1 MRIYRKEGDEV
12 QLIAFPDEHI
22 QKGDYLLI
30 EDPGLAKGLLVQAID
45 LQYANVPGVL
55 EDILRDVMTDGEL
68 AGQDIDPLNISSEVD
83 ALKDTRLAICK
94 IRGTITQDGGL
105 SPSSSWIPS
114 RTSSKIRTYPANQLI
129 MNGGKRPLK
138 LGHNDGEAVHID
150 ASGLDGGLN
159 IITGR
164 KGTGKSHLAK
174 LMLLSLSS
182 FGAPCIILDVNGEYV
197 NLNKSKD
204 GRLAST
210 RLSVLAPRSGLNFAM
225 SKLGLRTVA
234 GVLSN
239 ALDLPA
245 TSSKVFST
253 IWRDLEARG
262 DLTLPNLIQTVQSW
276 SCHDS
281 VREALI
287 SRLQVLLESGLFSD
301 ESNPLTEEKILHTIE
316 GGGILVVNLKNQS
329 HTVRRILV
337 EIFLGELTK
346 ILSSNWLKAAF
357 LFAEEAHLYLRETY
371 WDDIVTRMRHIGLF
385 TTFITNQPDT
395 VQEAIYRQADNVF
408 IFNFTNEHDI
418 ETIGKVAKSDSETI
432 RYLVR
437 GIPTRRCLLLGNV
450 VRDLPMMVDVEPLD
464 VRTMG
469 ETRLFFS

>member
-1 MRIYRKEGDEV
+1 
-12 QLIAFPDEHI
+12 
-22 QKGDYLLI
+22 
-30 EDPGLAKGLLVQAID
+30 
-45 LQYANVPGVL
+45 
-55 EDILRDVMTDGEL
+55 
-68 AGQDIDPLNISSEVD
+68 
-83 ALKDTRLAICK
+83 
-94 IRGTITQDGGL
+94 
-105 SPSSSWIPS
+105 
-114 RTSSKIRTYPANQLI
+114 
-129 MNGGKRPLK
+129 MNGGKMPVK
-138 LGHNDGEAVHID
+138 LGHNDGEPISVD

-164 KGTGKSHLAK
+164 KGSGKSHLAK
-174 LMLLSLSS
+174 LLLLSMAGW
-182 FGAPCIILDVNGEYV
+182 GAPCIVLDVNGEYI
-197 NLNKSKD
+197 NLHKSKD
-204 GRLAST
+204 GRQSSA
-210 RLSVLAPRSGLNFAM
+210 RLTVLAPRNGLNFSMA
-225 SKLGLRTVA
+225 KLGLRTVA
-234 GVLSN
+234 GVLSH

-245 TSSKVFST
+245 TSSKVFTT
-253 IWRDLEARG
+253 IWKDLEARG
-262 DLTLPNLIQTVQSW
+262 DLTLPTVIQAVQSW

-281 VREALI
+281 VREALT
-287 SRLQVLLESGLFSD
+287 SRLQVLMESGLFD
-301 ESNPLTEEKILHTIE
+301 EANPLTEERILHTIE
-316 GGGILVVNLKNQS
+316 GGGVLVVNLKNQS
-329 HTVRRILV
+329 QIVRRILV

-357 LFAEEAHLYLRETY
+357 LFAEEAHLYLRDTY

-418 ETIGKVAKSDSETI
+418 EAIGKVAKADSDTI

-450 VRDLPMMVDVEPLD
+450 VKDLPLMVDVEQLD

>member
-1 MRIYRKEGDEV
+1 MRIYRKEADEV
-12 QLIAFPDEHI
+12 QLIAFPDEHV
-22 QKGDYLLI
+22 QKGDYFVI
-30 EDPGLAKGLLVQAID
+30 EDPAQSRGLLVQAID

-68 AGQDIDPLNISSEVD
+68 SGEDVDPLNISSQVD
-83 ALKDTRLAICK
+83 ALKDTRLAVCK
-94 IRGTITQDGGL
+94 IRGTIAQDGSL
-105 SPSSSWIPS
+105 SPSTSWLPS
-114 RTSSKIRTYPANQLI
+114 RTSSKIRPYAVNRLI
-129 MNGGKRPLK
+129 MNGGKMPVK
-138 LGHNDGEAVHID
+138 LGHNDGEPISVD

-164 KGTGKSHLAK
+164 KGSGKSHLAK
-174 LMLLSLSS
+174 LLLLSMAGW
-182 FGAPCIILDVNGEYV
+182 GAPCIVLDVNGEYI
-197 NLNKSKD
+197 NLHKSKD
-204 GRLAST
+204 GRQSSA
-210 RLSVLAPRSGLNFAM
+210 RLTVLAPRSGLNFSMA
-225 SKLGLRTVA
+225 KLGLRTVA
-234 GVLSN
+234 GVLSH

-245 TSSKVFST
+245 TSSKVFTT
-253 IWRDLEARG
+253 IWKDLEARG
-262 DLTLPNLIQTVQSW
+262 DLTLPTVIQAVQSW

-281 VREALI
+281 VREALT
-287 SRLQVLLESGLFSD
+287 SRLQVLMESGLFD
-301 ESNPLTEEKILHTIE
+301 EANPLTEERILHTIE
-316 GGGILVVNLKNQS
+316 GGGVLVVNLKNQS
-329 HTVRRILV
+329 QIVRRILV

-357 LFAEEAHLYLRETY
+357 LFAEEAHLYLRDTY

-418 ETIGKVAKSDSETI
+418 EAIGKVAKADSDTI

-437 GIPTRRCLLLGNV
+437 GIPTRRCLLLGNIV
-450 VRDLPMMVDVEPLD
+450 KDLPMMVDVEQLD

>member
-1 MRIYRKEGDEV
+1 MRIYRKEADEV
-12 QLIAFPDEHI
+12 QLIAFPDEHV
-22 QKGDYLLI
+22 QKGDYFVI
-30 EDPGLAKGLLVQAID
+30 EDAAQSRGLLVQAID

-68 AGQDIDPLNISSEVD
+68 SGEDVDPLNISSQVD
-83 ALKDTRLAICK
+83 ALKDTRLAVCK
-94 IRGTITQDGGL
+94 IRGTIAQDGSL
-105 SPSSSWIPS
+105 SPSTSWLPS
-114 RTSSKIRTYPANQLI
+114 RTSSKIRPYAVNRLI
-129 MNGGKRPLK
+129 MNGGKMPVK
-138 LGHNDGEAVHID
+138 LGHNDGEPISVD

-164 KGTGKSHLAK
+164 KGSGKSHLAK
-174 LMLLSLSS
+174 LLLLSMAGW
-182 FGAPCIILDVNGEYV
+182 GAPCIVLDVNGEYI
-197 NLNKSKD
+197 NLHKSKD
-204 GRLAST
+204 GRQSSA
-210 RLSVLAPRSGLNFAM
+210 RLTVLAPRSGLNFSM

-234 GVLSN
+234 GVLSH

-245 TSSKVFST
+245 TSSKVFTT
-253 IWRDLEARG
+253 IWKDLEARG
-262 DLTLPNLIQTVQSW
+262 DLTLPTVIQAVQSW

-281 VREALI
+281 VREALT
-287 SRLQVLLESGLFSD
+287 SRLQVLMESGLFD
-301 ESNPLTEEKILHTIE
+301 EANPLTEERILHTID
-316 GGGILVVNLKNQS
+316 GGGVLVVNLKNQS
-329 HTVRRILV
+329 QIVRRILV

-357 LFAEEAHLYLRETY
+357 LFAEEAHLYLRDTY

-418 ETIGKVAKSDSETI
+418 EAIGKVAKADSDTI

-450 VRDLPMMVDVEPLD
+450 VKDLPLMVDVEQLD

>member
-1 MRIYRKEGDEV
+1 MRIYRKEADEV
-12 QLIAFPDEHI
+12 QLIAFPDEHV
-22 QKGDYLLI
+22 QKGDYFVI
-30 EDPGLAKGLLVQAID
+30 EDSAQSRGLLVQAID

-68 AGQDIDPLNISSEVD
+68 SGEDVDPLNISSQVD
-83 ALKDTRLAICK
+83 ALKDTRLAVCK
-94 IRGTITQDGGL
+94 IRGTIAQDGSL
-105 SPSSSWIPS
+105 SPSTSWLPS
-114 RTSSKIRTYPANQLI
+114 RTSSKIRPYAVNRLI
-129 MNGGKRPLK
+129 MNGGKMPVK
-138 LGHNDGEAVHID
+138 LGHNDGEPISVD

-164 KGTGKSHLAK
+164 KGSGKSHLAK
-174 LMLLSLSS
+174 LLLLSMAGW
-182 FGAPCIILDVNGEYV
+182 GAPCIVLDVNGEYI
-197 NLNKSKD
+197 NLHKSKD
-204 GRLAST
+204 GRQSSA
-210 RLSVLAPRSGLNFAM
+210 RLTVLAPRSGLNFSMA
-225 SKLGLRTVA
+225 KLGLRTVA
-234 GVLSN
+234 GVLSH

-245 TSSKVFST
+245 TSSKVFTT
-253 IWRDLEARG
+253 IWKDLESRG
-262 DLTLPNLIQTVQSW
+262 DLTLPTVIQTVQSW

-281 VREALI
+281 VREALT
-287 SRLQVLLESGLFSD
+287 SRLQVLMESGLFD
-301 ESNPLTEEKILHTIE
+301 EVNPLTEERILHTIE
-316 GGGILVVNLKNQS
+316 GGGVLVVNLKNQS
-329 HTVRRILV
+329 QIVRRILV

-357 LFAEEAHLYLRETY
+357 LFAEEAHLYLRDTY

-418 ETIGKVAKSDSETI
+418 EAIGKVAKADSDTI

-450 VRDLPMMVDVEPLD
+450 VKDLPMMVDVEQLD

>member
-1 MRIYRKEGDEV
+1 MRIYRKEADEV
-12 QLIAFPDEHI
+12 QLIAFPDEHV
-22 QKGDYLLI
+22 QKGDYFVI
-30 EDPGLAKGLLVQAID
+30 EDPAQSRGLLVQAID

-68 AGQDIDPLNISSEVD
+68 SGEDVDPLNISSQVD
-83 ALKDTRLAICK
+83 ALKDTRLAVCK
-94 IRGTITQDGGL
+94 IRGTIAQDGSL
-105 SPSSSWIPS
+105 SPSSSWLPS
-114 RTSSKIRTYPANQLI
+114 RTSSKIRPYAVNRLI
-129 MNGGKRPLK
+129 MNGGKMPVK
-138 LGHNDGEAVHID
+138 LGHNDGEPITVD

-164 KGTGKSHLAK
+164 KGSGKSHLAK
-174 LMLLSLSS
+174 LLLLSMAGW
-182 FGAPCIILDVNGEYV
+182 GAPCIVLDVNGEYI
-197 NLNKSKD
+197 NLHKSKD
-204 GRLAST
+204 GRQSSA
-210 RLSVLAPRSGLNFAM
+210 RLTVLAPRSGLNFSM

-234 GVLSN
+234 GVLSH

-245 TSSKVFST
+245 TSSKVFTT
-253 IWRDLEARG
+253 IWKDLESRG
-262 DLTLPNLIQTVQSW
+262 DLTLPTVIQAVQSW

-281 VREALI
+281 VREALT
-287 SRLQVLLESGLFSD
+287 SRLQVLMESGLFD
-301 ESNPLTEEKILHTIE
+301 EANPLTEERILHTIE
-316 GGGILVVNLKNQS
+316 GGGVLVVNLKNQS
-329 HTVRRILV
+329 QIVRRILV

-357 LFAEEAHLYLRETY
+357 LFAEEAHLYLRDTY

-418 ETIGKVAKSDSETI
+418 EAIGKVAKADSDTI

-450 VRDLPMMVDVEPLD
+450 VKDLPLMVDVEQLD

>member
-1 MRIYRKEGDEV
+1 MRIYRKEADEV
-12 QLIAFPDEHI
+12 QLIAFPDEHV
-22 QKGDYLLI
+22 QKGDYFVI
-30 EDPGLAKGLLVQAID
+30 EDPAQSRGLLVQAID

-68 AGQDIDPLNISSEVD
+68 SGEDVDPLNISSQVD
-83 ALKDTRLAICK
+83 ALKDTRLAVCK
-94 IRGTITQDGGL
+94 IRGTIAQDGSL
-105 SPSSSWIPS
+105 SPSTSWLPS
-114 RTSSKIRTYPANQLI
+114 RTSSKIRPYAVNRLI
-129 MNGGKRPLK
+129 MNGGKMPVK
-138 LGHNDGEAVHID
+138 LGHNDGEPISVD

-164 KGTGKSHLAK
+164 KGSGKSHLAK
-174 LMLLSLSS
+174 LLLLSMAGW
-182 FGAPCIILDVNGEYV
+182 GAPCIVLDVNGEYI
-197 NLNKSKD
+197 NLHKSKD
-204 GRLAST
+204 GRQSSA
-210 RLSVLAPRSGLNFAM
+210 RLTVLAPRSGLNFSM

-234 GVLSN
+234 GVLSH

-245 TSSKVFST
+245 TSSKVFTT
-253 IWRDLEARG
+253 IWKDLEARG
-262 DLTLPNLIQTVQSW
+262 DLTLPTVIQAVQSW

-281 VREALI
+281 VREALT
-287 SRLQVLLESGLFSD
+287 SRLQVLMESGLFD
-301 ESNPLTEEKILHTIE
+301 EANPLTEERILHTID
-316 GGGILVVNLKNQS
+316 GGGVLVVNLKNQS
-329 HTVRRILV
+329 QIVRRILV

-357 LFAEEAHLYLRETY
+357 LFAEEAHLYLRDTY

-418 ETIGKVAKSDSETI
+418 EAIGKVAKADSDTI

-450 VRDLPMMVDVEPLD
+450 VKDLPLMVDVEQLD

>member
-1 MRIYRKEGDEV
+1 LRIYRKEGDEV
-12 QLIAFPDEHI
+12 QLIAFPDEQI
-22 QKGDYLLI
+22 QKADYFLI
-30 EDPGLAKGLLVQAID
+30 EDPAAARGLLVQVID

-68 AGQDIDPLNISSEVD
+68 AGEDIDPLNISSEVD
-83 ALKDTRLAICK
+83 ALKDTRVAVCK
-94 IRGTITQDGGL
+94 VRGTINSDGTL
-105 SPSSSWIPS
+105 SSSTSWLPS
-114 RTSSKIRTYPANQLI
+114 RTSSKIRPYQITRLV

-138 LGHNDGEAVHID
+138 VGHNDGEPVQID

-174 LMLLSLSS
+174 LLLLSLSGW
-182 FGAPCIILDVNGEYV
+182 GAPCIVLDVNGEYI
-197 NLNKSKD
+197 NLHKSRD
-204 GRLAST
+204 GRQSSARITALG
-210 RLSVLAPRSGLNFAM
+210 VRSGLNFSMA
-225 SKLGLRTVA
+225 KLGLRTVA
-234 GVLSN
+234 SVLSH

-245 TSSKVFST
+245 TSSKVFTT
-253 IWRDLEARG
+253 IWRELESRG
-262 DLTLPNLIQTVQSW
+262 EVTLPNLITTVQSW
-276 SCHDS
+276 NCHDS
-281 VREALI
+281 IREALVA
-287 SRLQVLLESGLFSD
+287 RLQVLLESGLFD
-301 ESNPLTEEKILHTIE
+301 ETNPLTEEKILHCIE
-316 GGGILVVNLKNQS
+316 GGAVLVVNLKNQS
-329 HTVRRILV
+329 QTVRRILV

-357 LFAEEAHLYLRETY
+357 LFAEEAHLYLRDTY

-395 VQEAIYRQADNVF
+395 VQEAIYRQADNIF
-408 IFNFTNEHDI
+408 IFNFTNEHDLDA
-418 ETIGKVAKSDSETI
+418 IGKVAKADSDTI

-450 VRDLPMMVDVEPLD
+450 VKDLPLMVDVDALD

>member
-1 MRIYRKEGDEV
+1 MRIYRKEADEV
-12 QLIAFPDEHI
+12 QLIAFPDEHV
-22 QKGDYLLI
+22 QKGDYFVI
-30 EDPGLAKGLLVQAID
+30 EDPAQSRGLLVQAID

-68 AGQDIDPLNISSEVD
+68 SGEDVDPLNISSQVD
-83 ALKDTRLAICK
+83 ALKDTRLAVCK
-94 IRGTITQDGGL
+94 IRGTIAQDGSL
-105 SPSSSWIPS
+105 SPSTSWLPS
-114 RTSSKIRTYPANQLI
+114 RTSSKIRPYAINRLI
-129 MNGGKRPLK
+129 MNGGKMPVK
-138 LGHNDGEAVHID
+138 LGHNDGEPISVD

-164 KGTGKSHLAK
+164 KGSGKSHLAK
-174 LMLLSLSS
+174 LLLLSMAGW
-182 FGAPCIILDVNGEYV
+182 GAPCIVLDVNGEYI
-197 NLNKSKD
+197 NLHKSKD
-204 GRLAST
+204 GRQSSA
-210 RLSVLAPRSGLNFAM
+210 RLTVLAPRSGLNFSMA
-225 SKLGLRTVA
+225 KLGLRTVA
-234 GVLSN
+234 GVLSH

-245 TSSKVFST
+245 TSSKVFTT
-253 IWRDLEARG
+253 IWKDLEARG
-262 DLTLPNLIQTVQSW
+262 DLTLPTVIQAVQSW

-281 VREALI
+281 VREALT
-287 SRLQVLLESGLFSD
+287 SRLQVLMESGLFD
-301 ESNPLTEEKILHTIE
+301 EANPLTEERILHTIE
-316 GGGILVVNLKNQS
+316 GGGVLVVNLKNQS
-329 HTVRRILV
+329 QIVRRILV

-357 LFAEEAHLYLRETY
+357 LFAEEAHLYLRDTY

-418 ETIGKVAKSDSETI
+418 EAIGKVAKADSDTI

-450 VRDLPMMVDVEPLD
+450 VKDLPLMVDVEQLD

>member
-1 MRIYRKEGDEV
+1 MRIYRKEADEV
-12 QLIAFPDEHI
+12 QLIAFPDEQVH
-22 QKGDYLLI
+22 KGDYFVI
-30 EDPGLAKGLLVQAID
+30 DDPGQSRGLLVQAID

-68 AGQDIDPLNISSEVD
+68 SGSDVDPLNISSQVD
-83 ALKDTRLAICK
+83 ALKDTRLAVCK
-94 IRGTITQDGGL
+94 IRGTIAEDGAL
-105 SPSSSWIPS
+105 SPSTSWLPS
-114 RTSSKIRTYPANQLI
+114 RTSSRVRPYAIQRIIT
-129 MNGGKRPLK
+129 NGGKMPVR
-138 LGHNDGEAVHID
+138 LGYNDGEPISVD

-164 KGTGKSHLAK
+164 KGSGKSHLAK
-174 LMLLSLSS
+174 LLLLSMSRW
-182 FGAPCIILDVNGEYV
+182 GAPCIVLDVNGEYV
-197 NLNKSKD
+197 NLHKSKD
-204 GRLAST
+204 GRVSSA
-210 RLSVLAPRSGLNFAM
+210 RLTVLAPRSGLNFSM

-234 GVLSN
+234 GVLSH

-245 TSSKVFST
+245 TSSKVFTT
-253 IWRDLEARG
+253 IWKDLESRG
-262 DLTLPNLIQTVQSW
+262 DLTLPTMIQAVQSW

-287 SRLQVLLESGLFSD
+287 SRLQVLMESGLFA
-301 ESNPLTEEKILHTIE
+301 ETNPLTEERILHTIE
-316 GGGILVVNLKNQS
+316 AGGVLVVNLKNQS
-329 HTVRRILV
+329 QIVRRILV

-357 LFAEEAHLYLRETY
+357 LFAEEAHLYLRDTY

-408 IFNFTNEHDI
+408 IFNFTNEHDLD
-418 ETIGKVAKSDSETI
+418 TIGKVAKADRETI
-432 RYLVR
+432 NYLVR

-450 VRDLPMMVDVEPLD
+450 VRDLPLMVDVEPLD

>member
-1 MRIYRKEGDEV
+1 MRLYRKEADEV
-12 QLIAFPDEHI
+12 QLVAFPDEHV
-22 QKGDYLLI
+22 QKGDYFVI
-30 EDPGLAKGLLVQAID
+30 EDPAQSRCLLVQAID
-45 LQYANVPGVL
+45 LQYANIPGVL

-68 AGQDIDPLNISSEVD
+68 SGEDVDPLNISSQVD
-83 ALKDTRLAICK
+83 ALKDTRLAVCK
-94 IRGTITQDGGL
+94 IRGTIAQDGSL
-105 SPSSSWIPS
+105 SPSTSWLPS
-114 RTSSKIRTYPANQLI
+114 RTSSKIRPYAVNRLI
-129 MNGGKRPLK
+129 MNGGKMPVK
-138 LGHNDGEAVHID
+138 LGHNDGEPISVD

-164 KGTGKSHLAK
+164 KGSGKSHLAK
-174 LMLLSLSS
+174 LLLLSMAGW
-182 FGAPCIILDVNGEYV
+182 GAPCIVLDVNGEYI
-197 NLNKSKD
+197 NLHKSKD
-204 GRLAST
+204 GRQSSA
-210 RLSVLAPRSGLNFAM
+210 RLTVLAPRSGLNFSM

-234 GVLSN
+234 GVLSH

-245 TSSKVFST
+245 TSSKVFTT
-253 IWRDLEARG
+253 IWKDLEARG
-262 DLTLPNLIQTVQSW
+262 DLTLPTVVQAVQSW

-281 VREALI
+281 VREALT
-287 SRLQVLLESGLFSD
+287 SRLQVLMESGLFD
-301 ESNPLTEEKILHTIE
+301 EANPLTEERILHTIE
-316 GGGILVVNLKNQS
+316 GGGVLVVNLKNQS
-329 HTVRRILV
+329 QIVRRILV

-357 LFAEEAHLYLRETY
+357 LFAEEAHLYLRDTY

-418 ETIGKVAKSDSETI
+418 EAIGKVAKADSDTI

-450 VRDLPMMVDVEPLD
+450 VKDLPLMVDVEQLD

>member
-1 MRIYRKEGDEV
+1 MRIYRKEADEV
-12 QLIAFPDEHI
+12 QLIAFPDEHVH
-22 QKGDYLLI
+22 KGDYFVI
-30 EDPGLAKGLLVQAID
+30 EDQSQSRGLLVQAID

-68 AGQDIDPLNISSEVD
+68 SGEDVDPLNISSQVD
-83 ALKDTRLAICK
+83 ALKDTRLAVCK
-94 IRGTITQDGGL
+94 IRGTIAQDGSL
-105 SPSSSWIPS
+105 SPSTSWLPS
-114 RTSSKIRTYPANQLI
+114 RTSSKIRPYAVNKLI
-129 MNGGKRPLK
+129 MNGGKMPVK
-138 LGHNDGEAVHID
+138 LGHNDGEPISVD

-164 KGTGKSHLAK
+164 KGSGKSHLAK
-174 LMLLSLSS
+174 LLLLSMAGW
-182 FGAPCIILDVNGEYV
+182 GAPCIVLDVNGEYI
-197 NLNKSKD
+197 NLHKSKD
-204 GRLAST
+204 GRQSSA
-210 RLSVLAPRSGLNFAM
+210 RLTVLAPRSGLNFSMA
-225 SKLGLRTVA
+225 KLGLRTVA
-234 GVLSN
+234 GVLSH

-245 TSSKVFST
+245 TSSKVFTT
-253 IWRDLEARG
+253 IWKDLEARG
-262 DLTLPNLIQTVQSW
+262 DLTLPTVIQAVQSW

-281 VREALI
+281 VREALT
-287 SRLQVLLESGLFSD
+287 SRLQVLMESGLFD
-301 ESNPLTEEKILHTIE
+301 EANPLTEERILHTIE
-316 GGGILVVNLKNQS
+316 GGGVLVVNLKNQS
-329 HTVRRILV
+329 QIVRRILV

-357 LFAEEAHLYLRETY
+357 LFAEEAHLYLRDTY

-408 IFNFTNEHDI
+408 IFNFANEHDI
-418 ETIGKVAKSDSETI
+418 EAIGKVAKADSDTI

-450 VRDLPMMVDVEPLD
+450 VKDLPMMVDVEQLD

>member
-1 MRIYRKEGDEV
+1 
-12 QLIAFPDEHI
+12 
-22 QKGDYLLI
+22 
-30 EDPGLAKGLLVQAID
+30 

-68 AGQDIDPLNISSEVD
+68 SGEDVDPLNISSQVD
-83 ALKDTRLAICK
+83 ALKDTRLAVCK
-94 IRGTITQDGGL
+94 IRGTIAQDGSL
-105 SPSSSWIPS
+105 SPGSSWLPS
-114 RTSSKIRTYPANQLI
+114 RTSSKIRPFAVNRLI
-129 MNGGKRPLK
+129 MNGGKMPVK
-138 LGHNDGEAVHID
+138 LGHNDGEPISVD

-164 KGTGKSHLAK
+164 KGSGKSHLAK
-174 LMLLSLSS
+174 LLLLAMAGW
-182 FGAPCIILDVNGEYV
+182 GAPCIVLDVNGEYI
-197 NLNKSKD
+197 NLHKSKD
-204 GRLAST
+204 GRQSSA
-210 RLSVLAPRSGLNFAM
+210 RLTVLAPRSGLNFSMA
-225 SKLGLRTVA
+225 KLGLRTVA
-234 GVLSN
+234 GVLSH

-245 TSSKVFST
+245 TSSKVFTT
-253 IWRDLEARG
+253 IWKDLEARG
-262 DLTLPNLIQTVQSW
+262 DLTLPTVIQAVQSW

-281 VREALI
+281 VREALT
-287 SRLQVLLESGLFSD
+287 SRLQVLMESGLFD
-301 ESNPLTEEKILHTIE
+301 EANPLTEERILHTIE
-316 GGGILVVNLKNQS
+316 GGGVLVVNLKNQS
-329 HTVRRILV
+329 QIVRRILV

-357 LFAEEAHLYLRETY
+357 LFAEEAHLYLRDTY

-418 ETIGKVAKSDSETI
+418 EAIGKVAKADSDTI

-450 VRDLPMMVDVEPLD
+450 VKDLPLMVDVEQLD

>member
-1 MRIYRKEGDEV
+1 MRIYRKEADEV
-12 QLIAFPDEHI
+12 QLIAFPDEHV
-22 QKGDYLLI
+22 QKGDYFVI
-30 EDPGLAKGLLVQAID
+30 EDPAQSRGLLVQAID

-68 AGQDIDPLNISSEVD
+68 SGEDVDPLNISSQVD
-83 ALKDTRLAICK
+83 TLKDTRLAVCK
-94 IRGTITQDGGL
+94 IRGTIAQDGSL
-105 SPSSSWIPS
+105 SPSTSWLPS
-114 RTSSKIRTYPANQLI
+114 RTSSKIRPYAVNRLI
-129 MNGGKRPLK
+129 MNGGKMPVK
-138 LGHNDGEAVHID
+138 LGHNDGEPISVD

-164 KGTGKSHLAK
+164 KGSGKSHLAK
-174 LMLLSLSS
+174 LLLLSMAGW
-182 FGAPCIILDVNGEYV
+182 GAPCIVLDVNGEYI
-197 NLNKSKD
+197 NLHKSKD
-204 GRLAST
+204 GRQSSA
-210 RLSVLAPRSGLNFAM
+210 RLTVLAPRSGLNFSM

-234 GVLSN
+234 GVLSH

-245 TSSKVFST
+245 TSSKVFTT
-253 IWRDLEARG
+253 IWKDLEARG
-262 DLTLPNLIQTVQSW
+262 DLTLPTVVQAVQSW

-281 VREALI
+281 VREALT
-287 SRLQVLLESGLFSD
+287 SRLQVLMESGLFD
-301 ESNPLTEEKILHTIE
+301 EANPLTEERILHTIE
-316 GGGILVVNLKNQS
+316 GGGVLVVNLKNQS
-329 HTVRRILV
+329 QIVRRILV

-357 LFAEEAHLYLRETY
+357 LFAEEAHLYLRDTY

-418 ETIGKVAKSDSETI
+418 EAIGKVAKADSDTI
-432 RYLVR
+432 RYLVK

-450 VRDLPMMVDVEPLD
+450 VKDLPLMVDVEQLD

>member
-30 EDPGLAKGLLVQAID
+30 EDPGLAKGLLVQTID

-94 IRGTITQDGGL
+94 IRGTITEDGGL
-105 SPSSSWIPS
+105 SPSTSWIPS
-114 RTSSKIRTYPANQLI
+114 RTSSRIRAYPINRLI
-129 MNGGKRPLK
+129 MNGGKRPLMV
-138 LGHNDGEAVHID
+138 GHNDGEAVHID
-150 ASGLDGGLN
+150 ASSLDGGLN

-174 LMLLSLSS
+174 LLLLSLSG
-182 FGAPCIILDVNGEYV
+182 FGAPCIVLDVNGEYV
-197 NLNKSKD
+197 NLHKSKD
-204 GRLAST
+204 GRLASS
-210 RLSVLAPRSGLNFAM
+210 RLSVLAPRIGLNFALA
-225 SKLGLRTVA
+225 KLGLRTLA

-253 IWRDLEARG
+253 IWRDLEGRG
-262 DLTLPNLIQTVQSW
+262 DLTLPSLIQTVQSW

-301 ESNPLTEEKILHTIE
+301 ESNPLTEEKILHAIE

-408 IFNFTNEHDI
+408 IFNFTNERDI

>member
-1 MRIYRKEGDEV
+1 MRIYRKEADEV

-22 QKGDYLLI
+22 QKGDYFVI
-30 EDPGLAKGLLVQAID
+30 EDPGQSRGLLVQAID

-68 AGQDIDPLNISSEVD
+68 SGEDVDPLNISSQVD
-83 ALKDTRLAICK
+83 ALKDTRLAVCK
-94 IRGTITQDGGL
+94 IRGTIAQDGSL
-105 SPSSSWIPS
+105 SPSTSWLPS
-114 RTSSKIRTYPANQLI
+114 RTSSKIRPYAVNRLI
-129 MNGGKRPLK
+129 MNGGKMPVK
-138 LGHNDGEAVHID
+138 LGHNDGEPISVD

-164 KGTGKSHLAK
+164 KGSGKSHLAK
-174 LMLLSLSS
+174 LLLLSMAGW
-182 FGAPCIILDVNGEYV
+182 GAPCIVLDVNGEYV
-197 NLNKSKD
+197 NLHKSKD
-204 GRLAST
+204 GRQSSA
-210 RLSVLAPRSGLNFAM
+210 RLTVLAPRSGLNFSM

-234 GVLSN
+234 GVLSH

-245 TSSKVFST
+245 TSSKVFTT
-253 IWRDLEARG
+253 IWKDLESRG
-262 DLTLPNLIQTVQSW
+262 DLTLPTVIQVVQSW

-281 VREALI
+281 VREALT
-287 SRLQVLLESGLFSD
+287 SRLQVLMESGLFD
-301 ESNPLTEEKILHTIE
+301 EANPLTEERILHTIE
-316 GGGILVVNLKNQS
+316 GGGVLVVNLKNQS
-329 HTVRRILV
+329 QLVRRILV

-357 LFAEEAHLYLRETY
+357 LFAEEAHLYLRDTY

-418 ETIGKVAKSDSETI
+418 EAIGKVAKADSDTI

-450 VRDLPMMVDVEPLD
+450 VKDLPLMVDVEQLD

-469 ETRLFFS
+469 ETWHFFS

>member
-1 MRIYRKEGDEV
+1 MRIYRKEADEV

-22 QKGDYLLI
+22 HKGDYFVI
-30 EDPGLAKGLLVQAID
+30 EDPAQLRGLLVQAID

-68 AGQDIDPLNISSEVD
+68 SGEDVDPLNISSQVD
-83 ALKDTRLAICK
+83 ALKDTRLAVCK
-94 IRGTITQDGGL
+94 IRGTIAQDGSL
-105 SPSSSWIPS
+105 SPSTSWLPS
-114 RTSSKIRTYPANQLI
+114 RTSSKIRPYAVNRLI
-129 MNGGKRPLK
+129 MNGGKMPVK
-138 LGHNDGEAVHID
+138 LGHNDGEPISVD

-164 KGTGKSHLAK
+164 KGSGKSHLAK
-174 LMLLSLSS
+174 LLLLSMAGW
-182 FGAPCIILDVNGEYV
+182 GAPCIVLDVNGEYI
-197 NLNKSKD
+197 NLHKSKD
-204 GRLAST
+204 GRQSSA
-210 RLSVLAPRSGLNFAM
+210 RLTVLAPRSGLNFSM

-234 GVLSN
+234 GVLSH

-245 TSSKVFST
+245 TSSKVFTT
-253 IWRDLEARG
+253 IWKDLESRG
-262 DLTLPNLIQTVQSW
+262 DLTLPTVIQAVQSW

-281 VREALI
+281 VREALT
-287 SRLQVLLESGLFSD
+287 SRLQVLMESGLFD
-301 ESNPLTEEKILHTIE
+301 EANPLTEERILHTIE
-316 GGGILVVNLKNQS
+316 GGGVLVVNLKNQS
-329 HTVRRILV
+329 QIVRRILV

-357 LFAEEAHLYLRETY
+357 LFAEEAHLYLRDTY

-418 ETIGKVAKSDSETI
+418 EAIGKVAKADSDTI

-450 VRDLPMMVDVEPLD
+450 VKDLPLMVDVEQLD

>member
-1 MRIYRKEGDEV
+1 MRIYRKEADEV
-12 QLIAFPDEHI
+12 QLIAFPDEHV
-22 QKGDYLLI
+22 QKGDYFVI
-30 EDPGLAKGLLVQAID
+30 EDPTQSRGLLVQAID

-68 AGQDIDPLNISSEVD
+68 SGEDVDPLNISSQVD
-83 ALKDTRLAICK
+83 ALKDTRLAVCK
-94 IRGTITQDGGL
+94 IRGTIAQDGSL
-105 SPSSSWIPS
+105 SPSTSWLPS
-114 RTSSKIRTYPANQLI
+114 RTSSKIRPYAVNRLI
-129 MNGGKRPLK
+129 MNGGTMPVK
-138 LGHNDGEAVHID
+138 LGHNDGEPISVD

-164 KGTGKSHLAK
+164 KGSGKSHLAK
-174 LMLLSLSS
+174 LLLLSMAGW
-182 FGAPCIILDVNGEYV
+182 GAPCIVLDVNGEYI
-197 NLNKSKD
+197 NLHKSKD
-204 GRLAST
+204 GRQSSA
-210 RLSVLAPRSGLNFAM
+210 RLTVLAPRSGLNFSMA
-225 SKLGLRTVA
+225 KLGLRTVA
-234 GVLSN
+234 GVLSH

-245 TSSKVFST
+245 TSSKVFTT
-253 IWRDLEARG
+253 IWKDLEARG
-262 DLTLPNLIQTVQSW
+262 DLTLPTVIQAVQSW

-281 VREALI
+281 VREALT
-287 SRLQVLLESGLFSD
+287 SRLQVLMESGLFD
-301 ESNPLTEEKILHTIE
+301 EANPLTEERILHTIE
-316 GGGILVVNLKNQS
+316 GGGVLVVNLKNQS
-329 HTVRRILV
+329 QIVRRILV

-357 LFAEEAHLYLRETY
+357 LFAEEAHLYLRDTY

-418 ETIGKVAKSDSETI
+418 EAIGKVAKADSDTI

-450 VRDLPMMVDVEPLD
+450 VKDLPLMVDVEQLD

>member
-1 MRIYRKEGDEV
+1 VRIYRKEADEV
-12 QLIAFPDEHI
+12 QLIAFPDEHVH
-22 QKGDYLLI
+22 KGDYFVI
-30 EDPGLAKGLLVQAID
+30 EDQSQSRGLLVQAID

-68 AGQDIDPLNISSEVD
+68 SGEDVDPLNISSQVD
-83 ALKDTRLAICK
+83 ALKDTRLAVCK
-94 IRGTITQDGGL
+94 IRGTIAQDGSL
-105 SPSSSWIPS
+105 SPSTSWLPS
-114 RTSSKIRTYPANQLI
+114 RTSSKIRPYAVNKLI
-129 MNGGKRPLK
+129 MNGGKMPVK
-138 LGHNDGEAVHID
+138 LGHNEGEPISVD

-164 KGTGKSHLAK
+164 KGSGKSHLAK
-174 LMLLSLSS
+174 LLLLSMAGW
-182 FGAPCIILDVNGEYV
+182 GAPCIVLDVNGEYI
-197 NLNKSKD
+197 NLHKSKD
-204 GRLAST
+204 GRQSSA
-210 RLSVLAPRSGLNFAM
+210 RLTVLAPRSGLNFSMA
-225 SKLGLRTVA
+225 KLGLRTVA
-234 GVLSN
+234 GVLSH

-245 TSSKVFST
+245 TSSKVFTT
-253 IWRDLEARG
+253 IWKDLEARG
-262 DLTLPNLIQTVQSW
+262 DLTLPTVIQAVQSW

-281 VREALI
+281 VREALT
-287 SRLQVLLESGLFSD
+287 SRLQVLTESGLFD
-301 ESNPLTEEKILHTIE
+301 EANPLTEERILHTIE
-316 GGGILVVNLKNQS
+316 GGGVLVVNLKNQS
-329 HTVRRILV
+329 QIVRRILV

-357 LFAEEAHLYLRETY
+357 LFAEEAHLYLRDTY

-418 ETIGKVAKSDSETI
+418 EAIGKVAKADSDTI

-450 VRDLPMMVDVEPLD
+450 VKDLPMMVDVEQLD

>member
-1 MRIYRKEGDEV
+1 MRIYRKEADEV
-12 QLIAFPDEHI
+12 QLIAFPDEHV
-22 QKGDYLLI
+22 QKGDYFVI
-30 EDPGLAKGLLVQAID
+30 EDPAQSRGLLVQAID

-68 AGQDIDPLNISSEVD
+68 SGEDVDPLNISSQVD
-83 ALKDTRLAICK
+83 ALKDTRLAVCK
-94 IRGTITQDGGL
+94 IRGTIAQDGSL
-105 SPSSSWIPS
+105 SPSTSWLPS
-114 RTSSKIRTYPANQLI
+114 RTSSKIRPYAVNRLI
-129 MNGGKRPLK
+129 MNGGKMPVK
-138 LGHNDGEAVHID
+138 LGHNDGEPISVD
-150 ASGLDGGLN
+150 ASRLDGGLN

-164 KGTGKSHLAK
+164 KGSGKSHLAK
-174 LMLLSLSS
+174 LLLLSMAGW
-182 FGAPCIILDVNGEYV
+182 GAPCIVLDVNGEYI
-197 NLNKSKD
+197 NLHKSKD
-204 GRLAST
+204 GRQSSA
-210 RLSVLAPRSGLNFAM
+210 RLTVLAPRSGLNFSM

-234 GVLSN
+234 GVLSH

-245 TSSKVFST
+245 TSSKVFTT
-253 IWRDLEARG
+253 IWKDLESRG
-262 DLTLPNLIQTVQSW
+262 DLTLPTVIQAVQSW

-281 VREALI
+281 VREALT
-287 SRLQVLLESGLFSD
+287 SRLQVLMESGLFD
-301 ESNPLTEEKILHTIE
+301 EANPLTEERILHTIE
-316 GGGILVVNLKNQS
+316 GGGVLVVNLKNQS
-329 HTVRRILV
+329 QIVRRILV

-357 LFAEEAHLYLRETY
+357 LFAEEAHLYLRDTY

-418 ETIGKVAKSDSETI
+418 EAIGKVAKADSDTI

-450 VRDLPMMVDVEPLD
+450 VKDLPMMVDVEQLD

>member
-1 MRIYRKEGDEV
+1 MRIYRKEADEV
-12 QLIAFPDEHI
+12 QLIAFPDEHV
-22 QKGDYLLI
+22 QKGDYFVI
-30 EDPGLAKGLLVQAID
+30 EDPAQSRGLLVQAID

-68 AGQDIDPLNISSEVD
+68 SA
-83 ALKDTRLAICK
+83 
-94 IRGTITQDGGL
+94 QDGSL
-105 SPSSSWIPS
+105 SPSSSWLPS
-114 RTSSKIRTYPANQLI
+114 RTSSKIRPYAVNRLI
-129 MNGGKRPLK
+129 MNGGKMPVK
-138 LGHNDGEAVHID
+138 LGHNDGEPITVD

-164 KGTGKSHLAK
+164 KGSGKSHLAK
-174 LMLLSLSS
+174 LLLLSMAGW
-182 FGAPCIILDVNGEYV
+182 GAPCIVLDVNGEYI
-197 NLNKSKD
+197 NLHKSKD
-204 GRLAST
+204 GRQSSA
-210 RLSVLAPRSGLNFAM
+210 RLTVLAPRSGLNFSM

-234 GVLSN
+234 GVLSH

-245 TSSKVFST
+245 TSSKVFTT
-253 IWRDLEARG
+253 IWKDLESRG
-262 DLTLPNLIQTVQSW
+262 DLTLPTVIQAVQSW

-281 VREALI
+281 VREALT
-287 SRLQVLLESGLFSD
+287 SRLQVLMESGLFD
-301 ESNPLTEEKILHTIE
+301 EANPLTEERILHTIE
-316 GGGILVVNLKNQS
+316 GGGVLVVNLKNQS
-329 HTVRRILV
+329 QIVRRILV

-357 LFAEEAHLYLRETY
+357 LFAEEAHLYLRDTY

-408 IFNFTNEHDI
+408 IFNFTKEHDI
-418 ETIGKVAKSDSETI
+418 EAIGKVAKADSDTI

-450 VRDLPMMVDVEPLD
+450 VKDLPLMVDVEQLD

>member
-1 MRIYRKEGDEV
+1 MRIYRKEADEV
-12 QLIAFPDEHI
+12 QLIAFPDEHV
-22 QKGDYLLI
+22 QKGDYFVI
-30 EDPGLAKGLLVQAID
+30 EDPAQSRGLLVQAID

-68 AGQDIDPLNISSEVD
+68 SGEDVDPLNISSQVD
-83 ALKDTRLAICK
+83 ALKDTRLAVCK
-94 IRGTITQDGGL
+94 IRGTIAQDGSL
-105 SPSSSWIPS
+105 SPSTSWLPS
-114 RTSSKIRTYPANQLI
+114 RTSSKIRPYAVNRLI
-129 MNGGKRPLK
+129 MNGGKMPVK
-138 LGHNDGEAVHID
+138 LGHNDGEPISVD

-164 KGTGKSHLAK
+164 KGSGKSHLAK
-174 LMLLSLSS
+174 LLLLSMAGW
-182 FGAPCIILDVNGEYV
+182 GAPCIVLDVNGEYI
-197 NLNKSKD
+197 NLHRSKD
-204 GRLAST
+204 GRQSSA
-210 RLSVLAPRSGLNFAM
+210 RLTALAPRSGLNFSMA
-225 SKLGLRTVA
+225 KLGLRTVA
-234 GVLSN
+234 GVLSH

-245 TSSKVFST
+245 TSSKVFTT
-253 IWRDLEARG
+253 IWKDLEARG
-262 DLTLPNLIQTVQSW
+262 DLTLPTVIQAVQSW

-281 VREALI
+281 VREALT
-287 SRLQVLLESGLFSD
+287 SRLQVLMESGLFD
-301 ESNPLTEEKILHTIE
+301 EANPLTEERILHAIE
-316 GGGILVVNLKNQS
+316 GGGVLVVNLKNQS
-329 HTVRRILV
+329 QIVRRILV

-357 LFAEEAHLYLRETY
+357 LFAEEAHLYLRDTY

-418 ETIGKVAKSDSETI
+418 EAIGKVAKADSDTI

-450 VRDLPMMVDVEPLD
+450 VKDLPLMVDVEQLD

>member
-1 MRIYRKEGDEV
+1 MRIYRKEGDEI
-12 QLIAFPDEHI
+12 QLIAFPDEQI
-22 QKGDYLLI
+22 QKADYFLI
-30 EDPGLAKGLLVQAID
+30 EEPGASRGLLVQVID

-55 EDILRDVMTDGEL
+55 EDLLRDVMTDGEL
-68 AGQDIDPLNISSEVD
+68 AGEDIDPLNISREVD
-83 ALKDTRLAICK
+83 LLKDTRLAVCK
-94 IRGTITQDGGL
+94 VRGTINEDGAI
-105 SPSSSWIPS
+105 SPSTSWLPS
-114 RTSSKIRTYPANQLI
+114 RTSSRVRPYQISRLV
-129 MNGGKRPLK
+129 MNGGKRPLRV
-138 LGHNDGEAVHID
+138 GHTDGEPVQID

-174 LMLLSLSS
+174 LLLLSLAG
-182 FGAPCIILDVNGEYV
+182 FGAPCIVLDVNGEYI
-197 NLNKSKD
+197 NLHKSRD
-204 GRLAST
+204 GRVSSA
-210 RLSVLAPRSGLNFAM
+210 RLTVLGVRTGLNFSMA
-225 SKLGLRTVA
+225 KLGYRTVS
-234 GVLSN
+234 GVLSH

-253 IWRDLEARG
+253 IWKDLEARG
-262 DLTLPNLIQTVQSW
+262 DLTLPTVIQAVQSW

-281 VREALI
+281 VREALT
-287 SRLQVLLESGLFSD
+287 SRLQVLMESGLFD
-301 ESNPLTEEKILHTIE
+301 EANPLTEERILHTIE

-329 HTVRRILV
+329 QIVRRILV
-337 EIFLGELTK
+337 EVFLGELTK

-357 LFAEEAHLYLRETY
+357 LFAEEAHLYLRDTY

-408 IFNFTNEHDI
+408 IFNFTNEHDLD
-418 ETIGKVAKSDSETI
+418 TIGKVAKADRETI

-450 VRDLPMMVDVEPLD
+450 VHDLPMMVDVEPLD

-469 ETRLFFS
+469 ETRLFFN

>member
-1 MRIYRKEGDEV
+1 MRIYRKEADEV
-12 QLIAFPDEHI
+12 QLIAFPDEHV
-22 QKGDYLLI
+22 QKGDYFVI
-30 EDPGLAKGLLVQAID
+30 EDPAQSRGLLVQAID

-68 AGQDIDPLNISSEVD
+68 SGEDVDPLNISSQVD
-83 ALKDTRLAICK
+83 ALKDTRLAVCK
-94 IRGTITQDGGL
+94 IRGTIAQDGSL
-105 SPSSSWIPS
+105 SPSTSWLPS
-114 RTSSKIRTYPANQLI
+114 RTSSKIRPYAVNRLI
-129 MNGGKRPLK
+129 MNGGKMPVK
-138 LGHNDGEAVHID
+138 LGHNDGEPISVD

-164 KGTGKSHLAK
+164 KGSGKSHLAK
-174 LMLLSLSS
+174 LLLLSMAGW
-182 FGAPCIILDVNGEYV
+182 GAPCIVLDVNGEYI
-197 NLNKSKD
+197 NLHKSKD
-204 GRLAST
+204 GRQSSA
-210 RLSVLAPRSGLNFAM
+210 RLTVLAPRSGLNFSM

-234 GVLSN
+234 GVLSH

-245 TSSKVFST
+245 TSSKVFTT
-253 IWRDLEARG
+253 IWKDLEARG
-262 DLTLPNLIQTVQSW
+262 DLTLPTVIQAVQSW

-281 VREALI
+281 VREALT
-287 SRLQVLLESGLFSD
+287 SRLQVLMESGLFD
-301 ESNPLTEEKILHTIE
+301 EATPLTEERILHTIE
-316 GGGILVVNLKNQS
+316 GGGVLVVNLKNQS
-329 HTVRRILV
+329 QIVRRILV

-357 LFAEEAHLYLRETY
+357 LFAEEAHLYLRDTY

-418 ETIGKVAKSDSETI
+418 EAIGKVAKADSDTI

-450 VRDLPMMVDVEPLD
+450 VKDLPLMVDVEQLD

>member
-1 MRIYRKEGDEV
+1 MRIYRKEADEV
-12 QLIAFPDEHI
+12 QLIAFPDEHV
-22 QKGDYLLI
+22 QKGDYFVI
-30 EDPGLAKGLLVQAID
+30 EDPAQSRGLLVQAID

-68 AGQDIDPLNISSEVD
+68 SGEDVDPLNISSQVD
-83 ALKDTRLAICK
+83 ALKDTRLAVCK
-94 IRGTITQDGGL
+94 IRGTIAQDGSL
-105 SPSSSWIPS
+105 SPNTSWLPS
-114 RTSSKIRTYPANQLI
+114 RTSSKIRPYAVNRLI
-129 MNGGKRPLK
+129 MNGGKMPVK
-138 LGHNDGEAVHID
+138 LGHNDGEPISVD

-164 KGTGKSHLAK
+164 KGSGKSHLAK
-174 LMLLSLSS
+174 LLLLSMAGW
-182 FGAPCIILDVNGEYV
+182 GAPCIVLDVNGEYI
-197 NLNKSKD
+197 NLHKSKD
-204 GRLAST
+204 GRQSSA
-210 RLSVLAPRSGLNFAM
+210 RLTVLAPRSGLSFSM

-234 GVLSN
+234 GVLSH

-245 TSSKVFST
+245 TSSKVFTT
-253 IWRDLEARG
+253 IWKDLEARG
-262 DLTLPNLIQTVQSW
+262 DLTLPTMIQAVQSW

-281 VREALI
+281 VREALT
-287 SRLQVLLESGLFSD
+287 SRLQVLMESGLFD
-301 ESNPLTEEKILHTIE
+301 DANPLTEERILHTIE
-316 GGGILVVNLKNQS
+316 GGGVLVVNLKNQS
-329 HTVRRILV
+329 QLVRRILV
-337 EIFLGELTK
+337 EILLGELTK

-357 LFAEEAHLYLRETY
+357 LFAEEAHLYLRDTY

-418 ETIGKVAKSDSETI
+418 EAIGKVAKADSDTI

-450 VRDLPMMVDVEPLD
+450 VKDLPLMVDVEQLD

>member
-1 MRIYRKEGDEV
+1 MRIYRKEADEV
-12 QLIAFPDEHI
+12 QLIAFPDEHV
-22 QKGDYLLI
+22 QKGDYFVI
-30 EDPGLAKGLLVQAID
+30 EDPAQSRGLLVQAID

-55 EDILRDVMTDGEL
+55 EDILRDVMTDGDLSGE
-68 AGQDIDPLNISSEVD
+68 DVDPLNISSQVD
-83 ALKDTRLAICK
+83 ALKDTRLAVCK
-94 IRGTITQDGGL
+94 IRGTIAQDGSL
-105 SPSSSWIPS
+105 SPSTSWLPS
-114 RTSSKIRTYPANQLI
+114 RTSSKIRPYAVNKLI
-129 MNGGKRPLK
+129 MNGGKMPVK
-138 LGHNDGEAVHID
+138 LGHNDGEPISVD

-164 KGTGKSHLAK
+164 KGSGKSHLAK
-174 LMLLSLSS
+174 LLLLSMAGW
-182 FGAPCIILDVNGEYV
+182 GAPCIVLDVNGEYI
-197 NLNKSKD
+197 NLHKSKD
-204 GRLAST
+204 GRQSSA
-210 RLSVLAPRSGLNFAM
+210 RLTVLAPRSGLNFSMA
-225 SKLGLRTVA
+225 KLGLRTVA
-234 GVLSN
+234 GVLSH

-245 TSSKVFST
+245 TSSKVFTT
-253 IWRDLEARG
+253 IWKDLEARG
-262 DLTLPNLIQTVQSW
+262 DLTLPTVIQAVQSW

-281 VREALI
+281 VREALT
-287 SRLQVLLESGLFSD
+287 SRLQVLMESGLFD
-301 ESNPLTEEKILHTIE
+301 EANPLTEERILHTIE
-316 GGGILVVNLKNQS
+316 GGGVLVVNLKNQS
-329 HTVRRILV
+329 QIVRRILV

-357 LFAEEAHLYLRETY
+357 LFAEEAHLYLRDTY

-418 ETIGKVAKSDSETI
+418 EAIGKVAKADSDTI

-450 VRDLPMMVDVEPLD
+450 VKDLPMMVDVEQLD

>member
-1 MRIYRKEGDEV
+1 MRIYRKEADEV
-12 QLIAFPDEHI
+12 QLIAFPDEHV
-22 QKGDYLLI
+22 QKGDYFVI
-30 EDPGLAKGLLVQAID
+30 EDPAQSRGLLVQAID

-68 AGQDIDPLNISSEVD
+68 SGEDVDPLNISSQVD
-83 ALKDTRLAICK
+83 ALKDTRLAVCK
-94 IRGTITQDGGL
+94 IRGTIAQDGSL
-105 SPSSSWIPS
+105 SPSTSWLPS
-114 RTSSKIRTYPANQLI
+114 RTSSKIRPYAINRLI
-129 MNGGKRPLK
+129 MNGGKMPVK
-138 LGHNDGEAVHID
+138 LGHNDGEAISVD

-164 KGTGKSHLAK
+164 KGSGKSHLAK
-174 LMLLSLSS
+174 LLLLSMAGW
-182 FGAPCIILDVNGEYV
+182 GAPCIVLDVNGEYV
-197 NLNKSKD
+197 NLHKSRD
-204 GRLAST
+204 GRQST
-210 RLSVLAPRSGLNFAM
+210 ARLTVLAPRSGLNFSMA
-225 SKLGLRTVA
+225 KLGLRTMA
-234 GVLSN
+234 GVLSH

-245 TSSKVFST
+245 TSSKVFT
-253 IWRDLEARG
+253 IIWKDLEARG
-262 DLTLPNLIQTVQSW
+262 DLTLPTVIQAVQSW

-281 VREALI
+281 VREALT
-287 SRLQVLLESGLFSD
+287 SRLQVLMESGLFD
-301 ESNPLTEEKILHTIE
+301 EANPLTEERILHTIE
-316 GGGILVVNLKNQS
+316 RGGILVVNLKNQS
-329 HTVRRILV
+329 QIVRRILV
-337 EIFLGELTK
+337 EVFLGELTK

-357 LFAEEAHLYLRETY
+357 LFAEEAHLYLRDTY

-418 ETIGKVAKSDSETI
+418 EAIGKVAKADSDTI

-450 VRDLPMMVDVEPLD
+450 VKDLPLMVDVEQLD

>member
-1 MRIYRKEGDEV
+1 MRIYRKEADEV
-12 QLIAFPDEHI
+12 QLIAFPDEHV
-22 QKGDYLLI
+22 QKGDYFVI
-30 EDPGLAKGLLVQAID
+30 EDQAQSRGLLVQAID

-68 AGQDIDPLNISSEVD
+68 SGEDVDPLNISSQVD
-83 ALKDTRLAICK
+83 ALKDTRLAVCK
-94 IRGTITQDGGL
+94 IRGTIDQDGSL
-105 SPSSSWIPS
+105 SPSTSWLPS
-114 RTSSKIRTYPANQLI
+114 RTSSKIRPYAVNKLI
-129 MNGGKRPLK
+129 MNGGKMPVK
-138 LGHNDGEAVHID
+138 LGHNDGEPISVD

-164 KGTGKSHLAK
+164 KGSGKSHLAK
-174 LMLLSLSS
+174 LLLLSMAGW
-182 FGAPCIILDVNGEYV
+182 GAPCIVLDVNGEYI
-197 NLNKSKD
+197 NLHKSKD
-204 GRLAST
+204 GRQSSA
-210 RLSVLAPRSGLNFAM
+210 RLTVLAPRSGLNFSM
-225 SKLGLRTVA
+225 PKLGLRTVA
-234 GVLSN
+234 GVLSH

-245 TSSKVFST
+245 TSSKVFTT
-253 IWRDLEARG
+253 IWKDLEARG
-262 DLTLPNLIQTVQSW
+262 DLTLPTVIQTVQSW

-281 VREALI
+281 VREALT
-287 SRLQVLLESGLFSD
+287 SRLQVLMESGLFD
-301 ESNPLTEEKILHTIE
+301 EANPLTEERILHTIE
-316 GGGILVVNLKNQS
+316 GGGVLVVNLKNQS
-329 HTVRRILV
+329 QIVRRILV

-357 LFAEEAHLYLRETY
+357 LFAEEAHLYLRDTY

-408 IFNFTNEHDI
+408 IFNFANEHDI
-418 ETIGKVAKSDSETI
+418 EAIGKVAKADSDTI

-450 VRDLPMMVDVEPLD
+450 VKDLPMMVDVEQLD

>member
-12 QLIAFPDEHI
+12 QLIAFPDEQI
-22 QKGDYLLI
+22 QKADYFLI
-30 EDPGLAKGLLVQAID
+30 EDPSASRGLLVQVID

-68 AGQDIDPLNISSEVD
+68 AGEDIDPLNISSEVD
-83 ALKDTRLAICK
+83 ALKDTRLAVCK
-94 IRGTITQDGGL
+94 VRGTINSDGGL
-105 SPSSSWIPS
+105 SPGTSWLPS
-114 RTSSKIRTYPANQLI
+114 RTSSRIKPYEITRLV

-138 LGHNDGEAVHID
+138 VGQNDGQPVQID

-174 LMLLSLSS
+174 LLLLSLAGW
-182 FGAPCIILDVNGEYV
+182 GAPCIVLDVNGEYV
-197 NLNKSKD
+197 NLNRSRD
-204 GRLAST
+204 GRQSSS
-210 RLSVLAPRSGLNFAM
+210 RLTVVGVRSGLNFSMA
-225 SKLGLRTVA
+225 KLGYRTIS
-234 GVLSN
+234 GVLSH

-253 IWRDLEARG
+253 IWRDLESRG
-262 DLTLPNLIQTVQSW
+262 EVTLPNLISAVQSW
-276 SCHDS
+276 NCHDS
-281 VREALI
+281 VREALV
-287 SRLQVLLESGLFSD
+287 SRLQVLLESGLFD
-301 ESNPLTEEKILHTIE
+301 ETNPLTEERILHSIE
-316 GGGILVVNLKNQS
+316 GGAVLVVNLKNQS
-329 HTVRRILV
+329 QLVRRILV

-357 LFAEEAHLYLRETY
+357 LFAEEAHLYLRDTY

-395 VQEAIYRQADNVF
+395 VQEAIYRQADNIF
-408 IFNFTNEHDI
+408 IFNFTNEHDLDA
-418 ETIGKVAKSDSETI
+418 IGKVAKADSDTI

-450 VRDLPMMVDVEPLD
+450 VHDLPLMVDVEALD

>member
-1 MRIYRKEGDEV
+1 MRIYRKEADEV
-12 QLIAFPDEHI
+12 QLIAFPDEHV
-22 QKGDYLLI
+22 QKGDYFVI
-30 EDPGLAKGLLVQAID
+30 EDPAQSRGLLVQAID

-68 AGQDIDPLNISSEVD
+68 SGKDVDPLNISSQVD
-83 ALKDTRLAICK
+83 ALKDTRLAVCK
-94 IRGTITQDGGL
+94 IRGTIAQDGSL
-105 SPSSSWIPS
+105 SPSTSWLPS
-114 RTSSKIRTYPANQLI
+114 RTSSKIRPYAVNRLI
-129 MNGGKRPLK
+129 MNGGKMPVK
-138 LGHNDGEAVHID
+138 LGHNDGEPISVD

-164 KGTGKSHLAK
+164 KGSGKSHLAK
-174 LMLLSLSS
+174 LLLLSMAGW
-182 FGAPCIILDVNGEYV
+182 GAPCIVLDVNGEYI
-197 NLNKSKD
+197 NLHKSRD
-204 GRLAST
+204 GRQSSA
-210 RLSVLAPRSGLNFAM
+210 RLTVLAPRSGLNFSM

-234 GVLSN
+234 GVLSH

-245 TSSKVFST
+245 TSSKVFTT
-253 IWRDLEARG
+253 IWKDLEARG
-262 DLTLPNLIQTVQSW
+262 DLTLPTVIQAVQSW

-281 VREALI
+281 VREALT
-287 SRLQVLLESGLFSD
+287 SRLQVLMESGLFD
-301 ESNPLTEEKILHTIE
+301 EANPLTEERILHTIE
-316 GGGILVVNLKNQS
+316 GGGVLVVNLKNQS
-329 HTVRRILV
+329 QIVRRILV

-357 LFAEEAHLYLRETY
+357 LFAEEAHLYLRDTY

-418 ETIGKVAKSDSETI
+418 EAIGKVAKADSDTI

-450 VRDLPMMVDVEPLD
+450 VRDLPLMVDVEQLD

>member
-1 MRIYRKEGDEV
+1 MRIYRKEADEV
-12 QLIAFPDEHI
+12 QLIAFPDEHVH
-22 QKGDYLLI
+22 KGDYFVI
-30 EDPGLAKGLLVQAID
+30 EDPSQSRGLLVQAID

-68 AGQDIDPLNISSEVD
+68 SGEDVDPLNISSQVD
-83 ALKDTRLAICK
+83 ALKDTRLAVCK
-94 IRGTITQDGGL
+94 IRGTIAQDGSL
-105 SPSSSWIPS
+105 SPSTSWLPS
-114 RTSSKIRTYPANQLI
+114 RISSKIRPYAVNRLI
-129 MNGGKRPLK
+129 MNGGKMPVK
-138 LGHNDGEAVHID
+138 LGHNDGEPISVD

-164 KGTGKSHLAK
+164 KGSGKSHLAK
-174 LMLLSLSS
+174 LLLLSMAGW
-182 FGAPCIILDVNGEYV
+182 GAPCIVLDVNGEYI
-197 NLNKSKD
+197 NLHKSKD
-204 GRLAST
+204 GRQSSA
-210 RLSVLAPRSGLNFAM
+210 RLTVLAPRSGLNFSM

-234 GVLSN
+234 GVLSH

-245 TSSKVFST
+245 TSSKVFTT
-253 IWRDLEARG
+253 IWKDLESRG
-262 DLTLPNLIQTVQSW
+262 DLTLPTVIQAVQSW

-281 VREALI
+281 VREALT
-287 SRLQVLLESGLFSD
+287 SRLQVLMESGLFD
-301 ESNPLTEEKILHTIE
+301 EANPLTEERILHTIE
-316 GGGILVVNLKNQS
+316 GGGVLVVNLKNQS
-329 HTVRRILV
+329 QIVRRILV

-357 LFAEEAHLYLRETY
+357 LFAEEAHLYLRGTY

-418 ETIGKVAKSDSETI
+418 EAIGKVAKADSDTI

-450 VRDLPMMVDVEPLD
+450 VKDLPLMVDVEQLD